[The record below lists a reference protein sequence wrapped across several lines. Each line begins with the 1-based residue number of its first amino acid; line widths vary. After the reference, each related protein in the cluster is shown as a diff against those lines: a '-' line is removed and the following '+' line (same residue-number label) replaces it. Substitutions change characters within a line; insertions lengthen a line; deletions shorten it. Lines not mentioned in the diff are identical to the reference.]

1 MNLKL
6 NILLKNLEDANIDTS
21 KIKIVDYDESISKEF
36 EISNQNFKEQYKSHS
51 SLLTEICEHLKFK
64 FPRIE
69 EVFCSDLLE
78 NEVTI
83 LHYENGCLYR
93 KTFNID
99 KDLNKLYQDIENH
112 FKQVNEFW
120 K

>member
-1 MNLKL
+1 MNLEF
-6 NILLKNLEDANIDTS
+6 NILLEQLEKSNIDTS
-21 KIKIVDYDESISKEF
+21 KLKIIDYDETIYKEF
-36 EISNQNFKEQYKSHS
+36 EISNQNFKEQYNSHLE
-51 SLLTEICEHLKFK
+51 LLSKICEHLKFK
-64 FPRIE
+64 FSTIE
-69 EVFCSDLLE
+69 EAFCSDLLE
-78 NEVTI
+78 NEITI

-93 KTFNID
+93 KAFNID